1 MWTDEQL
8 REQGWT
14 DEQIASRRVDQA
26 AEIVTTPT
34 EVPEVS
40 TSIPIVEQKI
50 EALGNPLESSGFASS
65 MPASAIFLAAMLVL
79 VPFSIYSISNAEGIE
94 GASGNDGMNGSNG
107 TDGSSFHLVVTAD
120 ELETCNEDLNNQ
132 IFFIASQAMFQVCQS
147 NAWQEID
154 LTGQAG
160 LNGTAGSD
168 GVNGTNGNDGVDGN
182 DGADGQNG
190 VNGADGQNGVNG
202 ADGTNGENG
211 LTSLI
216 ATRTEAIVEGCQN
229 GGTIVETGVDD
240 NGDNVLSLNE
250 VDSFVVVCN
259 GETGQ
264 DGVNGA
270 DGSDGADGADGS
282 STLTMM
288 VARLSIAPAFLGC
301 NGTGELLQQG
311 MDNGAGNGIALNG
324 ALESGEVISSM
335 LICTTFEVALVED
348 INPSGH
354 STPANFVTINSTMYF
369 TANNGT
375 ASGIWAYDNGSISL
389 VYSGSVLSLHAIGPQ
404 LMFAGQDAG
413 FNVKPFVYE
422 PSNGTAWQIKEIF
435 PGGSSYPG
443 EFTLINT
450 TVFFSARDS
459 AGSTGT
465 GLFDLWAYET
475 GNFSVWKVEADIQP
489 SSLIVVNSDLYFSA
503 QPPIGVTGIEL
514 WKHETSTNTTFMAKD
529 INPGSLSSSP
539 QHLVAMGTTIY
550 MSANAGTTH
559 GTEVYAYEISNNSVW
574 LAADIRAGVAGSSPS
589 DLVVLGTQVYFQAT
603 SGTHFEMWVYESQN
617 NSFREVTD
625 IQSTSGANGPTE
637 LTVHQYTVYFSANDG
652 TTGEELWAHNSINGT
667 TWQVID
673 LKPTGGF
680 IGDIHVHEGHVY
692 FAGEDNWDG
701 RELWRLIFS
710 KDVTFV

>member
-182 DGADGQNG
+182 D
-190 VNGADGQNGVNG
+190 GADGQNGVNG

-489 SSLIVVNSDLYFSA
+489 SSLLAVNSDLYFSA

>member
-1 MWTDEQL
+1 MWTDDQL

-14 DEQIASRRVDQA
+14 DQQIASRRVEQA
-26 AEIVTTPT
+26 AEITPT
-34 EVPEVS
+34 PTVLPVENTP
-40 TSIPIVEQKI
+40 TPIIQEKI
-50 EALGNPLESSGFASS
+50 EDVSKPISISSIVSS
-65 MPASAIFLAAMLVL
+65 MPRPVPAILLAAMLLL
-79 VPFSIYSISNAEGIE
+79 VPFSTYSISNAEGIE
-94 GASGNDGMNGSNG
+94 GSSGSDGINGLNG
-107 TDGSSFHLVVTAD
+107 TDGSSFHLVVTAS
-120 ELETCNEDLNNQ
+120 ELQDCNDTLNNQ
-132 IFFIASQAMFQVCQS
+132 IFFIASESVFQVCQN
-147 NAWQEID
+147 NAWQQIN
-154 LTGQAG
+154 LTGQTG
-160 LNGTAGSD
+160 I
-168 GVNGTNGNDGVDGN
+168 NGTNGNDGLNGANGSNGIDGD
-182 DGADGQNG
+182 DGTDGQNG
-190 VNGADGQNGVNG
+190 ANG
-202 ADGTNGENG
+202 ADGTNGDNG

-216 ATRTEAIVEGCQN
+216 STRTESIVEGCQN

-240 NGDNVLSLNE
+240 NGDNTLSLDE

-264 DGVNGA
+264 DGA
-270 DGSDGADGADGS
+270 DGSDGADGADGADGS

-288 VARLSIAPAFLGC
+288 VARLSIAPTYLGC

-335 LICTTFEVALVED
+335 LICTTFEVGLVED

-354 STPANFVTINSTMYF
+354 SDPSNFISINSTMYF

-375 ASGIWAYDNGSISL
+375 ASGIWAYENGTISL
-389 VYSGSVLSLHAIGPQ
+389 VYSGSILSLRAIGPQ
-404 LMFAGQDAG
+404 LMFSGQDSNL
-413 FNVKPFVYE
+413 NVKPYVFE
-422 PSNGTAWQIKEIF
+422 PSNGTAWQIGEIF

-443 EFTLINT
+443 EFTLIDT

-475 GNFSVWKVEADIQP
+475 VNFSVWKVEADIQP
-489 SSLIVVNSDLYFSA
+489 SSLISVNSDLYFSA
-503 QPPIGVTGIEL
+503 QPQIGVTGIEL
-514 WKHETSTNTTFMAKD
+514 WKHDTSTNTTFMVND

-539 QHLVAMGTTIY
+539 QHLVAMGTMIY

-559 GTEVYAYEISNNSVW
+559 GTELYAYETTNNSVW
-574 LAADIRAGVAGSSPS
+574 LVADIRGGAAGSSPS
-589 DLVVLGTQVYFQAT
+589 DLIVLGTKVYFQAT
-603 SGTHFEMWVYESQN
+603 SGNHFEMWVYESQN
-617 NSFREVTD
+617 NSFREVTN
-625 IQSTSGANGPTE
+625 IQSTSQADGPTE

-673 LKPTGGF
+673 LKPIGGF

-692 FAGEDNWDG
+692 FTGEDNWDG
-701 RELWRLIFS
+701 RELWRLVFS
-710 KDVTFV
+710 KDVSFV

>member
-14 DEQIASRRVDQA
+14 DEQIAIRRVEQA
-26 AEIVTTPT
+26 AKIATTQT
-34 EVPEVS
+34 ELPEVS
-40 TSIPIVEQKI
+40 TSIPIVEEKI
-50 EALGNPLESSGFASS
+50 EALGNPLGSSGFASS
-65 MPASAIFLAAMLVL
+65 MPAPMSAILLVAMLVL

-107 TDGSSFHLVVTAD
+107 TDGSSFHLVVTAA

-132 IFFIASQAMFQVCQS
+132 IFFIASQAMFQVCQN

-160 LNGTAGSD
+160 LNGTDGSD
-168 GVNGTNGNDGVDGN
+168 GVNGTNGNDGVNGSDGN
-182 DGADGQNG
+182 DGQNG
-190 VNGADGQNGVNG
+190 ANGADGANGG
-202 ADGTNGENG
+202 NG

-240 NGDNVLSLNE
+240 NGDNALSLDE

-264 DGVNGA
+264 DGA
-270 DGSDGADGADGS
+270 DGTDGADGADGADGS

-288 VARLSIAPAFLGC
+288 VARLSIAPSYLGC

-348 INPSGH
+348 INPLGH

-375 ASGIWAYDNGSISL
+375 ASGIWAYDENGSISL

-404 LMFAGQDAG
+404 LMFAGQDSNL
-413 FNVKPFVYE
+413 NVKPFVYE

-459 AGSTGT
+459 VGSTGI

-475 GNFSVWKVEADIQP
+475 VNFSVWKVEADIQP
-489 SSLIVVNSDLYFSA
+489 SSLLAVNSDLYFSA
-503 QPPIGVTGIEL
+503 QPQIGVTGIEL
-514 WKHETSTNTTFMAKD
+514 WKHETSTNTTFMVND
-529 INPGSLSSSP
+529 INPGSLSSNP

-550 MSANAGTTH
+550 MSANAGTTY
-559 GTEVYAYEISNNSVW
+559 GTELYAYETTNNSAW
-574 LAADIRAGVAGSSPS
+574 LAAEIRPGFAGSAPS
-589 DLVVLGTQVYFQAT
+589 ELVILGTRVYLQAT

-617 NSFREVTD
+617 NSFWEVTN
-625 IQSTSGANGPTE
+625 IQSTSATNGPTG

-673 LKPTGGF
+673 LKPIGGN

-701 RELWRLIFS
+701 LELWRLTFS
-710 KDVTFV
+710 KDVSFV

>member
-182 DGADGQNG
+182 D
-190 VNGADGQNGVNG
+190 GADGQNGVNG

-475 GNFSVWKVEADIQP
+475 LNFSVWKVEADIQP
-489 SSLIVVNSDLYFSA
+489 SSLLAVNSDLYFSA

>member
-40 TSIPIVEQKI
+40 TSIPIVEEKI

-120 ELETCNEDLNNQ
+120 ELETCDEDLNNQ

-182 DGADGQNG
+182 D
-190 VNGADGQNGVNG
+190 GADGQNGVNG

-475 GNFSVWKVEADIQP
+475 LNFSVWKVEADIQP
-489 SSLIVVNSDLYFSA
+489 SSLLAVNSDLYFSA

>member
-40 TSIPIVEQKI
+40 TSIPIVEEKI

-182 DGADGQNG
+182 D
-190 VNGADGQNGVNG
+190 GADGQNGVNG

-489 SSLIVVNSDLYFSA
+489 SSLLAVNSDLYFSA

>member
-14 DEQIASRRVDQA
+14 DEQIAIRRMEQA
-26 AEIVTTPT
+26 AEIATMQT
-34 EVPEVS
+34 ELPQAS
-40 TSIPIVEQKI
+40 TSIPIVEEKI
-50 EALGNPLESSGFASS
+50 ETVGNSLGSSGFASS
-65 MPASAIFLAAMLVL
+65 IPAPVSAILLAAMLVL

-94 GASGNDGMNGSNG
+94 GPSGNDGMNGSNG
-107 TDGSSFHLVVTAD
+107 TDGSSFHLVVTAA
-120 ELETCNEDLNNQ
+120 ELEPCNGDLNNQ
-132 IFFIASQAMFQVCQS
+132 IFFIASQAMFQVCQN

-160 LNGTAGSD
+160 LNGTDGID
-168 GVNGTNGNDGVDGN
+168 GVNGTNGTNGNDGVNGSDGN
-182 DGADGQNG
+182 DGQNG
-190 VNGADGQNGVNG
+190 ANG

-240 NGDNVLSLNE
+240 NGDNTLSLNE

-259 GETGQ
+259 GETGE
-264 DGVNGA
+264 DGA
-270 DGSDGADGADGS
+270 DGADGADGS

-288 VARLSIAPAFLGC
+288 VARLSFAPAFLGC

-335 LICTTFEVALVED
+335 LICTTFELALVED
-348 INPSGH
+348 INPTGH

-375 ASGIWAYDNGSISL
+375 ASGIWSYENGSISL
-389 VYSGSVLSLHAIGPQ
+389 VYSGSVLSLRAIGPQ
-404 LMFAGQDAG
+404 LMFAGQDSNL
-413 FNVKPFVYE
+413 NVKPYVFE
-422 PSNGTAWQIKEIF
+422 PANGTAWQIGEIF

-443 EFTLINT
+443 EFTIIDT

-459 AGSTGT
+459 AGSTGI

-475 GNFSVWKVEADIQP
+475 VNFSVWKVEADIQP
-489 SSLIVVNSDLYFSA
+489 SSLIAVNSDLYFSA

-514 WKHETSTNTTFMAKD
+514 WKHETSTNTTSMAKD

-559 GTEVYAYEISNNSVW
+559 GTELYAYEITNNSVW
-574 LAADIRAGVAGSSPS
+574 LAADIRGGVATSSPS
-589 DLVVLGTQVYFQAT
+589 DLVVLGTQVYLQAT
-603 SGTHFEMWVYESQN
+603 SGNHFEMWVYESQN
-617 NSFREVTD
+617 NSFWEVTD
-625 IQSTSGANGPTE
+625 IQSTSQADGPSE

-667 TWQVID
+667 TWQVFD
-673 LKPTGGF
+673 LLPVGGF

-692 FAGEDNWDG
+692 FAGEDILHG

-710 KDVTFV
+710 KDVSFV

>member
-182 DGADGQNG
+182 D
-190 VNGADGQNGVNG
+190 GADGQNGVNG

-489 SSLIVVNSDLYFSA
+489 SSLLAVNSDLYFSA

-514 WKHETSTNTTFMAKD
+514 WKHETSTNTTFIAKD

-617 NSFREVTD
+617 NSFREVTN

>member
-40 TSIPIVEQKI
+40 TSIPIVEEKI

-182 DGADGQNG
+182 D
-190 VNGADGQNGVNG
+190 GADGQNGVNG

-443 EFTLINT
+443 EFTLIDT

-475 GNFSVWKVEADIQP
+475 LNFSVWKVEADIQP
-489 SSLIVVNSDLYFSA
+489 SSLLAVNSDLYFSA

>member
-8 REQGWT
+8 HEQGWT

-94 GASGNDGMNGSNG
+94 GASGNDGMDGSNG

-120 ELETCNEDLNNQ
+120 ELETCDEDLNNQ

-182 DGADGQNG
+182 D
-190 VNGADGQNGVNG
+190 GADGQNGVNG

-475 GNFSVWKVEADIQP
+475 LNFSVWKVEADIQP
-489 SSLIVVNSDLYFSA
+489 SSLLAVNSDLYFSA